1 MIFIRQTVD
10 SMNLQKRKI
19 LMATALLPICNTSW
33 AKEVPHQ
40 IWSQLKTLRGVAMQP
55 GMTPSTLYVF
65 IDPNCPVCAD
75 LWKKQING
83 KPFHDL
89 PAVWIPVA
97 YMSKDSLGK
106 AAALIRSGSKQDMRR
121 NFTRFNRSKRQGSLP
136 GVTPTSGER
145 AALARAEAL
154 WVELG
159 GATPM
164 FLYRTRQGEAR
175 LSLGLMPEPRFA
187 ELVASMYFPGTA
199 P

>member
-1 MIFIRQTVD
+1 
-10 SMNLQKRKI
+10 MNLQKRQF
-19 LMATALLPICNTSW
+19 LATALLPIFPTSW
-33 AKEVPHQ
+33 TKEVPHQ

-55 GMTPSTLYVF
+55 DMTRPTLYVF

-75 LWKKQING
+75 LWKKQVNG

-97 YMSKDSLGK
+97 YMSNDSLGK

-121 NFTRFNRSKRQGSLP
+121 NFTQFNRSKRQGSLP
-136 GVTPTSGER
+136 GVKPTSEER

-159 GATPM
+159 EATPM
-164 FLYRTRQGEAR
+164 FVYRTRQGEAR
-175 LSLGLMPEPRFA
+175 VVLGLMHEPLFA
-187 ELVASMYFPGTA
+187 QLVASMYFPGTA